1 MELAQNRNMDQWN
14 RIENPER
21 NPGTY
26 GKLIYN
32 KGGKITQYWKDS
44 FLNKWHWAN
53 WIATCKKKNE
63 IRLFFNNIHKI
74 STK

>member
-32 KGGKITQYWKDS
+32 KGGKTTQYWKDS

-53 WIATCKKKNE
+53 WIATCKKKCN
-63 IRLFFNNIHKI
+63 
-74 STK
+74 